1 LIDDDVCQATHEKGL
16 GRHSGPHR
24 KETKS
29 KTQKANSKKQRKDDP
44 RKRATHRPPDHPN
57 RHNNTTPDKHLP
69 ELSPDTEFVPF
80 VVETGGRLAKATYEW
95 LDSFRKDV
103 TEERAR
109 KLRQAAVRS
118 LCVDVQRQLFMSN
131 ANMLYKFAH
140 HLTEMRMSSAA
151 H

>member
-1 LIDDDVCQATHEKGL
+1 MSARQPTKKGSADTAGLTEKKRKAKRKKQTAKSNEKTTHEKG
-16 GRHSGPHR
+16 PP
-24 KETKS
+24 T
-29 KTQKANSKKQRKDDP
+29 D
-44 RKRATHRPPDHPN
+44 HRPPDHPN